1 VKGLRRSAIGIA
13 VGAVVL
19 TSVATYV
26 ANSGAS
32 APTSAPTVGRVI
44 QGQGSSG
51 LGPIQNLA
59 GPNAAGQS
67 QVFYIS
73 GNVSG
78 LYPGSGSTLHLSV
91 QNPLGSPMTINTIT
105 IVAGSPMGCPSSNLV
120 VPGTPPWTLNN
131 TYTIHLALY
140 VPASSTVAGPSVPI
154 SLVPGATNACS
165 GAAFP
170 LIYGGTATG

>member
-1 VKGLRRSAIGIA
+1 MKGQRRIAIGIA
-13 VGAVVL
+13 VAAILLTTVV
-19 TSVATYV
+19 AYI
-26 ANSGAS
+26 ANSGVS
-32 APTSAPTVGRVI
+32 APTTTAGRLI
-44 QGQGSSG
+44 HGQGSSG

-78 LYPGSGSTLHLSV
+78 LYPGSSSTLQLSV
-91 QNPLGSPMTINTIT
+91 QNPLGSPMTVNTIT
-105 IVAGSPMGCPSSNLV
+105 IVAGSPIGCPSSNLV
-120 VPGTPPWTLNN
+120 VTVTPPWTLNN
-131 TYTIHLALY
+131 TYTIHLSLY
-140 VPASSTVAGPSVPI
+140 VPANSTVAGPSVPI
-154 SLVPGATNACS
+154 SLAAGATNACS